1 MTDADRRAQ
10 LLTLWLERSE
20 EERESQ
26 PGKLNFLYWLQ
37 TNRPDLIVNGRGDP
51 YQILVVDLDGNAN

>member
-26 PGKLNFLYWLQ
+26 PGKLNFLHWLQ